1 MNGVPQSR
9 TIPKEESAMSK
20 STLRAI
26 LSTAL
31 VLSCVAAWTAPLAR
45 ADDPKEVK
53 EKLGAKEKK
62 EKGDPKK
69 GKEKYMENMR
79 CSACHGESGK
89 GDGPAAVALNPKPR
103 NYTDCSVMGTKSD
116 AELFKVIKQGGQGK
130 DVEPKLSPLM
140 VAFESQ
146 LSDKEIWD
154 VIAFIRSIPNP
165 PCKVTGK

>member
-1 MNGVPQSR
+1 MR
-9 TIPKEESAMSK
+9 RSAV
-20 STLRAI
+20 RAI

-31 VLSCVAAWTAPLAR
+31 VLTCVAAWTAPLAT
-45 ADDPKEVK
+45 AADPKEAK
-53 EKLGAKEKK
+53 ETLGAKEKQ

-79 CSACHGESGK
+79 CSACHGESGI

-103 NYTDCSVMGTKSD
+103 NYTDCAVMSKKSD

-146 LSDKEIWD
+146 LNDKEIWD
-154 VIAFIRSIPNP
+154 IVAFIRSIPNP
-165 PCKVTGK
+165 PCKVTAK

>member
-26 LSTAL
+26 LSA
-31 VLSCVAAWTAPLAR
+31 VLAVSCVGIWTGAMAA
-45 ADDPKEVK
+45 
-53 EKLGAKEKK
+53 
-62 EKGDPKK
+62 KGDPKL

-103 NYTDCSVMGTKSD
+103 NYTDCSVMGIKSD

-140 VAFESQ
+140 VAFETQ
-146 LSDKEIWD
+146 LNDKEIWD
-154 VIAFIRSIPNP
+154 IVAFIRSIPNP
-165 PCKVTGK
+165 PCKVTAK

>member
-1 MNGVPQSR
+1 
-9 TIPKEESAMSK
+9 MSK

-31 VLSCVAAWTAPLAR
+31 AVSCVGIWTDAMA
-45 ADDPKEVK
+45 
-53 EKLGAKEKK
+53 G
-62 EKGDPKK
+62 KGDPKL
-69 GKEKYMENMR
+69 GKQKYMENMR

-103 NYTDCSVMGTKSD
+103 NYTDCSVMGKKSD

-165 PCKVTGK
+165 PCKLTAK